1 MEVVTMAHELDI
13 GNISGKSFQEHLD
26 YFIDKM
32 VQYNIGGGE
41 KYNGL
46 ISGTVELGNYVDMGG
61 YTWLVCHVDEGANE
75 FYLILNTITEK
86 TQFGNNTNYAGST
99 IAAKCASFLA
109 TLPGPVQTLLKMT
122 SVEGVT
128 AKIFIPTYDQ
138 VKGGF
143 SWFNSINRRIAYN
156 ESGAAQQWWTST
168 ENSSSGVWYVD
179 TTGNLGY
186 YGPAASVGFRPTC
199 RIALT

>member
-1 MEVVTMAHELDI
+1 MAHELDI

-61 YTWLVCHVDEGANE
+61 YTWLVCHVDEDANE
-75 FYLILNTITEK
+75 FYLILNTITENTK
-86 TQFGNNTNYAGST
+86 FGNNVNYAGST

-128 AKIFIPTYDQ
+128 AKIFIPTYNQ
-138 VKGGF
+138 VNGGF
-143 SWFNSINRRIAYN
+143 SWFNSNNRRIAYN
-156 ESGAAQQWWTST
+156 ESGTAQHWWTST
-168 ENSSSGVWYVD
+168 KTSSGNVWGVYTD
-179 TTGNLGY
+179 GRLLNSY
-186 YGPAASVGFRPTC
+186 YLPDNPYGFRPTC